1 MSLTH
6 LFTNLNEV
14 IRSIDKVELNI
25 QHVKGEKNFV
35 LEQNITYFEHKYSL
49 KDLYSKTNYYTI
61 FKKIENE
68 KNKIPTQNLLEN
80 LFLIFSIGIFEFEF
94 TQIIDSFIAFLKKF
108 KNYNML
114 KQICEK
120 GIELEHA
127 NSALELAIFYRDRE
141 KNFNKMKEN
150 LLKAYELGDLY
161 SIFILAYE
169 LDKKKLKRESAI
181 NYQLFIDEFNKK
193 YPCKNSK
200 LSNAPTNLFDNY
212 LCACHNLGLYFL
224 YDNFHADN
232 LKKYLNFG
240 IEFNSS
246 ICGYLLGCYYRD
258 IEPNIRLMKKCYDIG
273 VKNNHAESILDLA
286 DFYLNAENNIEEA
299 KKYYKLLISLNNVNA
314 IIKLAIIYETENNY
328 VEAIN
333 YYLRATRLNNKNS
346 YFKLADIYKE
356 KLNDN
361 MNAIQI
367 LLECISKFNDTEAMI
382 DLGMIYKD
390 INDIDKFKTYMNLA
404 IENKNYDGFY
414 YLGEYYEKINEI
426 EKAFNNYLMG
436 KRSNDRDCDE
446 KISISSDFFK
456 NNVHRILNYCL
467 TKFKE
472 YSLMN
477 FLTNQ
482 KIKTLRNI
490 YFQNSKKCYFYLI
503 NITHELE
510 VKSVDQDFIN
520 ELLILNS
527 SLFKEIKL
535 DKPDECPILYEEVNI
550 MYQTKCKHNFSRII
564 LFMNIQTCPMC
575 RQNLK

>member
-1 MSLTH
+1 MSLSH
-6 LFTNLNEV
+6 LFTNLNTN
-14 IRSIDKVELNI
+14 IRHNDKVELNI
-25 QHVKGEKNFV
+25 QHVKGEKTFV
-35 LEQNITYFEHKYSL
+35 LELNVSYFEYKYTE
-49 KDLYSKTNYYTI
+49 KDLFNKTNYYI
-61 FKKIENE
+61 VFKKIEKE

-80 LFLIFSIGIFEFEF
+80 LFLIFSIGIFEFEL
-94 TQIIDSFIAFLKKF
+94 TQIIDNFIVFLKKF

-114 KQICEK
+114 KRVCEK

-127 NSALELAIFYRDRE
+127 NSAFELAIYYRDKE
-141 KNFNKMKEN
+141 KNFDKMKEN
-150 LLKAYELGDLY
+150 LILAYEWGDLY
-161 SIFILAYE
+161 SIFLLAFE
-169 LDKKKLKRESAI
+169 LDKKKIKDESAI
-181 NYQLFIDEFNKK
+181 NYQLFIEKFNQK
-193 YPCKNSK
+193 YPTKESK
-200 LSNAPTNLFDNY
+200 LSNSPKNLLDAF

-224 YDNFHADN
+224 YDNFDSGN
-232 LKKYLNFG
+232 IKRYLNYG

-246 ICGYLLGCYYRD
+246 ICAYLLGCFYRD
-258 IEPNIRLMKKCYDIG
+258 HEPNQRLMKKCFEIG
-273 VKNNHAESILDLA
+273 VSNHHIECILAFGNYYIDL
-286 DFYLNAENNIEEA
+286 ENNIEEA
-299 KKYYKLLISLNNVNA
+299 KKYYKILLSSNNVTA
-314 IIKLAIIYETENNY
+314 IIKLANIYESENNFI
-328 VEAIN
+328 EAIN
-333 YYLRATRLNNKNS
+333 YYIRATRLNDKKS
-346 YFKLADIYKE
+346 YFKIADIYKE

-414 YLGEYYEKINEI
+414 YLGEYYEQINEI

-477 FLTNQ
+477 YLTNQ

-535 DKPDECPILYEEVNI
+535 EKPDECPILYEEVNI

-564 LFMNIQTCPMC
+564 LFMNIKTCPMC
-575 RQNLK
+575 RQNLH